1 MTLRVQLEPDGT
13 LSIRNGGN
21 IALLDV
27 RCALGP
33 LDAAPAEGTLRA
45 SPWEGAEGW
54 GTREAREV
62 FSSLARDDAG
72 VAFKL
77 TVEVEGDTAWI
88 VAEAQRDL
96 ENLAVGDTFER
107 AGLAAPAFSISP
119 GLRALAVTYGL
130 GRSGQGEIGGY
141 WPEARTVPADALP
154 SEALAPLVLYDG
166 DSALAIAPASQ
177 FLTSA
182 LLRLPGGAARTLH
195 GAVDAIPVGT
205 RIETVVAAGHDVASA
220 LSRLGDAL
228 LARGG
233 KARPSPGA
241 ALFTSRLGWWNAYG
255 GFYTEPIRPLGEN
268 RLVELIQR
276 LRRDAV
282 PIGYVGLDLWYP
294 YRMIGQALRFAPDP
308 QKYGRGFAE
317 IARRHG
323 VSFVFHLSA
332 LSPDNVYGASGADP
346 SFYAKVAAELRG
358 QGGVAAWH
366 DWLRTQ
372 QHLTSALRADPLA
385 ADRWFRGMGDALDR
399 EGLALLLCMQT
410 MGMALASTTMPN
422 ALAARTAIDY
432 LFGQPEALE
441 TLAALGQPGF
451 RQDATSLADLRRQN
465 LLLGSVLYALGLLP
479 FHDLF
484 LTQRHEGLGGASP
497 RIEAALRALSCG
509 PVGIG
514 DGPGLTQVDLVRSLV
529 SARGRLLQP
538 DHAPYPVTATLGED
552 VEVYRT
558 ERAAGAARWEYVIA
572 LNVSRRC
579 ASFHVPHERDE
590 VVVWDALRRRIA
602 ESMSGTLESGEA
614 AVFVL
619 APLCDGLA
627 PLGLVDKIVPA
638 PAGVLR
644 SAEARGAW
652 RIELDAPGERFAW
665 VAAEAP
671 RVVADDGRELTVRG
685 QAGLWTVEVPE
696 PVSWLV
702 ATRR

>member
-1 MTLRVQLEPDGT
+1 MTLRVRIEPDGT
-13 LSIRNGGN
+13 LSIRTGGDV
-21 IALLDV
+21 ALLDV
-27 RCALGP
+27 RCAVGP
-33 LDAAPAEGTLRA
+33 LDAAPVEGTLRA
-45 SPWEGAEGW
+45 SPWEGAEGA
-54 GTREAREV
+54 GTREARGV
-62 FSSLARDDAG
+62 FSSLAHDDAG
-72 VAFKL
+72 AVFKL
-77 TVEVEGDTAWI
+77 TVEAAGDTAWI

-96 ENLAVGDTFER
+96 GNLAVGDTFER
-107 AGLAAPAFSISP
+107 AGLAAPAFSLPP

-141 WPEARTVPADALP
+141 WPEARAVPADELP

-166 DSALAIAPASQ
+166 ADALAIAPASQ

-182 LLRLPGGAARTLH
+182 LLRAPGGAARTLH
-195 GAVDAIPVGT
+195 GAVDALPAGT
-205 RIETVVAAGHDVASA
+205 RIETCVASGHDVASA
-220 LSRLGDAL
+220 LTRLGDAL

-233 KARPSPGA
+233 KARPMPDRA
-241 ALFTSRLGWWNAYG
+241 VFTSRLGWWNAYG
-255 GFYTEPIRPLGEN
+255 GFYTEPIRPLGEH
-268 RLVELIQR
+268 RLVELVQR

-282 PIGYVGLDLWYP
+282 PVGYVGLDLWYP
-294 YRMIGQALRFAPDP
+294 YRTIGQALRFAPDP

-323 VSFVFHLSA
+323 LSFVFHLSA
-332 LSPDNVYGASGADP
+332 LSPDNAYGAGGADP
-346 SFYAKVAAELRG
+346 AFYAEVAAELKG

-372 QHLTSALRADPLA
+372 QHLTPALRADPRA
-385 ADRWFRGMGDALDR
+385 ADGWFRGMGDALDR
-399 EGLALLLCMQT
+399 E
-410 MGMALASTTMPN
+410 
-422 ALAARTAIDY
+422 
-432 LFGQPEALE
+432 E
-441 TLAALGQPGF
+441 TLAGLGHPGF

-484 LTQRHEGLGGASP
+484 LTQRHDGLGGASP

-514 DGPGLTQVDLVRSLV
+514 DGPGWTQVDLVRSLV

-538 DHAPYPVTATLGED
+538 DHAPHPVTATLGND

-558 ERAAGAARWEYVIA
+558 ERAAGAARWEYVVA
-572 LNVSRRC
+572 LNVSRRR
-579 ASFHVPHERDE
+579 ASFRVPHERE
-590 VVVWDALRRRIA
+590 ESVVWDALRHRIS

-619 APLCDGLA
+619 APLHDGLA
-627 PLGLVDKIVPA
+627 PLGLVDKIVTA
-638 PAGVLR
+638 PAGVVR
-644 SAEARGAW
+644 SAEARDAW

-671 RVVADDGRELTVRG
+671 RVVADDGQELTVRG
-685 QAGLWTVEVPE
+685 QAGLWTVEIPE
-696 PVSWLV
+696 SVAWLV